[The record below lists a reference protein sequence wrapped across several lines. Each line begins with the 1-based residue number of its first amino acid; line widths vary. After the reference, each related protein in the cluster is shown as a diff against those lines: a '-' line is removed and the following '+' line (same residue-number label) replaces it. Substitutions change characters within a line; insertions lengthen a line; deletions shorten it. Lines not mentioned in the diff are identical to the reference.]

1 MIVVME
7 LREAGFTHVASLH
20 HSQPIRVVNGRASRL
35 AGASR
40 PCRQEPAISPVAV
53 QPRNNH
59 LTGVHL
65 MGMHI
70 TGVHL
75 MPVYLTGVHFKL
87 LAQTS
92 DSLGYLWKN

>member
-40 PCRQEPAISPVAV
+40 EEADP
-53 QPRNNH
+53 
-59 LTGVHL
+59 
-65 MGMHI
+65 
-70 TGVHL
+70 
-75 MPVYLTGVHFKL
+75 
-87 LAQTS
+87 
-92 DSLGYLWKN
+92 LWTHPWWGTAKVLRLDASYERLPSGQGFQMAS